1 MKNNTIVVFDFETG
15 SLDISKCEVI
25 QVAAMAIDKK
35 KLEPIPNAIF
45 ESLIKPRD
53 FNNLQDEALAVNK
66 KTREELKQAPS
77 IEIVWKKFIDFLSMF
92 NTGKGSFTAPIPAG
106 KNIRHFDMPIFERIC
121 SELKYVDKNGS
132 QTWFNRRSMYD
143 LDEIMLLWFE
153 NTSDLP
159 NMKMDTIRDYFGM
172 SKAGAHDALVD
183 VKQTSDLITHFLKLH
198 RSIYPK
204 IKFKD
209 SFRK

>member
-1 MKNNTIVVFDFETG
+1 MKNNVIVVFDFETG
-15 SLDISKCEVI
+15 SLDIEKCEVI

-35 KLEPIPNAIF
+35 KLEPIPNAVF

-53 FNNLQDEALAVNK
+53 FNNLQDEALAINK
-66 KTREELKQAPS
+66 KTKDELREAPS
-77 IEIVWKKFIDFLSMF
+77 MEVVWKKFIDFLSMF
-92 NTGKGSFTAPIPAG
+92 NTGRGAFTAPIPAG
-106 KNIRHFDMPIFERIC
+106 KNIRHFDMPIFNRIC
-121 SELKYVDKNGS
+121 SELGYSEKNKKN
-132 QTWFNRRSMYD
+132 TYFNQRYMYD

-153 NTSDLP
+153 NSSDLP

-172 SKAGAHDALVD
+172 SKAGAHDALID
-183 VKQTSDLITHFLKLH
+183 VQQTSDLITHFLKLH

-204 IKFKD
+204 VKFKD

>member
-1 MKNNTIVVFDFETG
+1 MKNNTIIVFDFETG
-15 SLDISKCEVI
+15 SLDINKCEVI
-25 QVAAMAIDKK
+25 QVAAMAIDRKN
-35 KLEPIPNAIF
+35 LEPIPNAVF

-53 FNNLQDEALAVNK
+53 FNNLQDEALAINK
-66 KTREELKQAPS
+66 KTREELKQAPN
-77 IEIVWKKFIDFLSMF
+77 IEVVWKKFIDFLAMF
-92 NTGKGSFTAPIPAG
+92 NVGKSQFTAPIPAG
-106 KNIRHFDMPIFERIC
+106 KNIRYFDMPIFERIC
-121 SELKYVDKNGS
+121 NELKYVDKNGN
-132 QTWFNRRSMYD
+132 QTWFNKRKMYD

-153 NTSDLP
+153 NSTDLP

-183 VKQTSDLITHFLKLH
+183 VKQTTDLITHFLKLH